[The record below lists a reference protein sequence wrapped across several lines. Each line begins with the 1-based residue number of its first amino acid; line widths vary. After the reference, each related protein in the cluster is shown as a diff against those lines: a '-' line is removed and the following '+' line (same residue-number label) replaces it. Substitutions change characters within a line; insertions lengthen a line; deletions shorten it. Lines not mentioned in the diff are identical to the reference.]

1 LDSEQPHLAY
11 CRAAARSVVKR
22 HAITGPPVD
31 VEAIA
36 HAEGF
41 AVDRAPLGELE
52 GRMRK
57 SSLQWTIEVNSGRHV
72 HAQRFT
78 IAHELGH
85 HVMGHDSCGSMDLQE
100 RQANVFAAEL
110 LIPLAFL
117 RHALTKVR
125 RLGALSQ
132 LFFVSKEAMQ
142 YKLNEH
148 GLLLK
153 LSGFD

>member
-1 LDSEQPHLAY
+1 
-11 CRAAARSVVKR
+11 
-22 HAITGPPVD
+22 
-31 VEAIA
+31 
-36 HAEGF
+36 
-41 AVDRAPLGELE
+41 
-52 GRMRK
+52 MRK
-57 SSLQWTIEVNSGRHV
+57 NSGQWTIEVNTSRHV

-85 HVMGHDSCGSMDLQE
+85 HVMGHDSCGSVDLQE

-110 LIPLAFL
+110 LIPLPLL
-117 RHALTKVR
+117 RHALTKIR
-125 RLGALSQ
+125 GLGALSQ
-132 LFFVSKEAMQ
+132 LFLVSKEAMQ

>member
-1 LDSEQPHLAY
+1 MDSEQPHLAY
-11 CRAAARSVVKR
+11 CRAAARAVVKR
-22 HAITGPPVD
+22 HAITKPPVD
-31 VEAIA
+31 VETIA
-36 HAEGF
+36 QAEGF
-41 AVDRAPLGELE
+41 AVERAPLGDLE

-57 SSLQWTIEVNSGRHV
+57 NSGQWTIEVNSGRHV

-85 HVMGHDSCGSMDLQE
+85 HVMGHDSCGSADLQE
-100 RQANVFAAEL
+100 RQADVFAAEL

-117 RHALTKVR
+117 RNELKKVR

-132 LFFVSKEAMQ
+132 LFVVSKVAMQ

-148 GLLLK
+148 GLLLT